1 MNKVITIPLLLTVL
15 LTLSACAVGPDYRE
29 PTMEPARIDR
39 ASSEDFDRSRFQA
52 AWWRQFED
60 PTLDALVSQALAEN
74 RELRIAFSRLRAARS
89 IRDDDAND
97 RFPTVTAG
105 ASAEY
110 GEAQQPGFS
119 EQRSNI
125 ERYDLGLDMA
135 WELDL
140 FGRIQRRIEAS
151 EAQTEAAEAELYQ
164 LQVSLI
170 AELVTAYGELRGA
183 QLRERIARENLGYQ
197 RNSHL
202 LTEQLRDA
210 GMGSELDVL
219 RADARLAAT
228 EASLPQLQATQTRAT
243 NRIATL
249 LGQRADQL
257 SVDLSPRDLPAVAKA
272 LPIGD
277 PSELLRR
284 RPDIRAA
291 ERQLAA
297 ATANVGVATADLFP
311 RVSIRGFAGFLSGEF
326 SSLVAGR
333 NEAWEVSPS
342 ISWAAFD
349 MGSVP
354 RVSLSGFLGFIAGRG
369 SQIGSSAAEAWGL
382 APSISWAAF
391 DMGSVRARLRGAE
404 ADADG
409 ALAAY
414 EQQVLLALEESE
426 NAFSD
431 YARAQ
436 QRLLSLL
443 RQSGASRAAARQAEI
458 RYREGTVDFLV
469 LLDAERERLAAEDAQ
484 AQAEIDVYRGV
495 VALYKALGGGWQL
508 SNG

>member
-1 MNKVITIPLLLTVL
+1 MKPVISTPLLLAAV
-15 LTLSACAVGPDYRE
+15 LTLSACAVGPDYRAPE
-29 PTMEPARIDR
+29 VEPAQIER
-39 ASSEDFDRSRFQA
+39 AAAAGFDQSHFQA
-52 AWWRQFED
+52 AWWRQFDD
-60 PTLDALVSQALAEN
+60 PTLDALVAGALGEN
-74 RELRIAFSRLRAARS
+74 RELRIAFARLRAARS
-89 IRDDDAND
+89 IRDDAAND

-110 GEAQQPGFS
+110 GEAQQPGFG
-119 EQRSNI
+119 EERSSI

-140 FGRIQRRIEAS
+140 FGRVQRRIEAS
-151 EAQTEAAEAELYQ
+151 EAQSEAAEAELYQ

-170 AELVTAYGELRGA
+170 AELVDAYGQLRGA
-183 QLRERIARENLGYQ
+183 QLRERIAREDLENQ
-197 RNSHL
+197 RNSHR

-210 GMGSELDVL
+210 GVGSELDVL

-228 EASLPQLQATQTRAT
+228 EASLPQLQAQQTRAT

-249 LGQRADQL
+249 LGQRADRL
-257 SVDLSPRDLPAVAKA
+257 SVDLTPRELPAIAKA

-277 PSELLRR
+277 PTELLRR
-284 RPDIRAA
+284 RPDILAA

-297 ATANVGVATADLFP
+297 ATASVGVATADLF
-311 RVSIRGFAGFLSGEF
+311 
-326 SSLVAGR
+326 
-333 NEAWEVSPS
+333 
-342 ISWAAFD
+342 
-349 MGSVP
+349 P

-369 SQIGSSAAEAWGL
+369 SQIGSSAAQAWGV
-382 APSISWAAF
+382 APSITWAAF

-404 ADADG
+404 ADAEG
-409 ALAAY
+409 ALASY

-436 QRLLSLL
+436 ERLLALL
-443 RQSGASRAAARQAEI
+443 RQSGASRAAAEQAAI

-484 AQAEIDVYRGV
+484 AQAEVEVYRGV
-495 VALYKALGGGWQL
+495 VGLYKALGGGWQL
-508 SNG
+508 ASG

>member
-1 MNKVITIPLLLTVL
+1 MKFFALSLLAL
-15 LTLSACAVGPDYRE
+15 AMAGCAVGPDYRA
-29 PTMEPARIDR
+29 PQPEPARI
-39 ASSEDFDRSRFQA
+39 AHAEDSDYDRSRFES
-52 AWWRQFED
+52 AWWHQFED
-60 PTLDALVSQALAEN
+60 PTLDALVVQALAEN
-74 RELRIAFSRLRAARS
+74 RELRIAYSRLRSAQA

-105 ASAEY
+105 ASADI
-110 GEAQQPGFS
+110 GKAQQPGVT
-119 EQRSNI
+119 ERRVNA

-140 FGRIQRRIEAS
+140 FGRIQRRLEAS
-151 EAQTEAAEAELYQ
+151 DAQAEAAEAELYQ

-170 AELVTAYGELRGA
+170 AELVDAYGQLRGA
-183 QLRERIARENLGYQ
+183 QLRQRIARDNLANQ
-197 RNSHL
+197 RDSHE

-228 EASLPQLQATQTRAT
+228 EASLPQLQAQQARAR

-249 LGQRADQL
+249 LGQRADRL
-257 SVDLSPRDLPAVAKA
+257 AVDLSPRELPAIAKA

-277 PSELLRR
+277 PGELLRR

-297 ATANVGVATADLFP
+297 ATATVGVATADLF
-311 RVSIRGFAGFLSGEF
+311 
-326 SSLVAGR
+326 
-333 NEAWEVSPS
+333 
-342 ISWAAFD
+342 
-349 MGSVP
+349 P

-369 SQIGSSAAEAWGL
+369 SQIGSSAAEAWGV

-391 DMGSVRARLRGAE
+391 DLGSVRARLRGAE

-409 ALAAY
+409 ALASY

-436 QRLLSLL
+436 ERLLSLL
-443 RQSGASRAAARQAEI
+443 RQSTASRAAAQQAEI

-484 AQAEIDVYRGV
+484 AQAEVELYRGV
-495 VALYKALGGGWQL
+495 VALYKALGGGWQAE
-508 SNG
+508 S

>member
-1 MNKVITIPLLLTVL
+1 MKALSSLAAALLL
-15 LTLSACAVGPDYRE
+15 AGCAVGPDYQA
-29 PTMEPARIDR
+29 PVTEPAQIER
-39 ASSEDFDRSRFQA
+39 AASAPFDRSHFEA

-60 PTLDALVSQALAEN
+60 PTLDALVGEALAEN
-74 RELRIAFSRLRAARS
+74 RELRIAFARLRAARA

-105 ASAEY
+105 ATADI
-110 GEAQQPGFS
+110 GKAQQPGLTEKRVNS
-119 EQRSNI
+119 
-125 ERYDLGLDMA
+125 ERYELGLDMA

-151 EAQTEAAEAELYQ
+151 EAQSEAAEAELYQ

-170 AELVTAYGELRGA
+170 AELVDAYGQLRGA
-183 QLRERIARENLGYQ
+183 QLREHIARENLENQ
-197 RNSHL
+197 RESHR
-202 LTEQLRDA
+202 LTEQLQAA

-228 EASLPQLQATQTRAT
+228 EASLPLLQAQQTRAR

-257 SVDLSPRDLPAVAKA
+257 SIDLAPRALPAIAKA

-277 PSELLRR
+277 PAELLRR
-284 RPDIRAA
+284 RPDILAA

-311 RVSIRGFAGFLSGEF
+311 RVSLT
-326 SSLVAGR
+326 
-333 NEAWEVSPS
+333 
-342 ISWAAFD
+342 
-349 MGSVP
+349 
-354 RVSLSGFLGFIAGRG
+354 GFLGFVAGRG
-369 SQIGSSAAEAWGL
+369 SQIGSSAAQAWGV

-391 DMGSVRARLRGAE
+391 DMGSVRARLRGAK
-404 ADADG
+404 ADAEG
-409 ALAAY
+409 ALANY

-436 QRLLSLL
+436 ERLLSLL
-443 RQSGASRAAARQAEI
+443 RQSKASRAAARQAQI

-469 LLDAERERLAAEDAQ
+469 LLDAERERLQAEDAQ
-484 AQAEIDVYRGV
+484 AQAETELYREV

-508 SNG
+508 AKT

>member
-1 MNKVITIPLLLTVL
+1 MKFFALSLLALAVTG
-15 LTLSACAVGPDYRE
+15 CAVGPDYRA
-29 PTMEPARIDR
+29 PQPEPARI
-39 ASSEDFDRSRFQA
+39 AHAEDSDYDRSRFES
-52 AWWRQFED
+52 AWWHQFED
-60 PTLDALVSQALAEN
+60 PTLDALVVQALTEN
-74 RELRIAFSRLRAARS
+74 RELRIAYSRLRAARA

-105 ASAEY
+105 ASADI
-110 GEAQQPGFS
+110 GKAQQPGVT
-119 EQRSNI
+119 ERRINA

-140 FGRIQRRIEAS
+140 FGRIQRRLEAS
-151 EAQTEAAEAELYQ
+151 EAQAEAAEAELYQ

-170 AELVTAYGELRGA
+170 AELVDAYGQLRGA
-183 QLRERIARENLGYQ
+183 QLGERIARDNLANQ
-197 RNSHL
+197 RNSHE

-228 EASLPQLQATQTRAT
+228 EASLPQLQAQQARAR
-243 NRIATL
+243 NRIAPL
-249 LGQRADQL
+249 LGQRADRL
-257 SVDLSPRDLPAVAKA
+257 AVDLSPRELPAIAKA

-277 PSELLRR
+277 PAELLRR

-297 ATANVGVATADLFP
+297 ATATVGVATADLF
-311 RVSIRGFAGFLSGEF
+311 
-326 SSLVAGR
+326 
-333 NEAWEVSPS
+333 
-342 ISWAAFD
+342 
-349 MGSVP
+349 P

-369 SQIGSSAAEAWGL
+369 SQIGSSAAEAWGV

-391 DMGSVRARLRGAE
+391 DLGSVRARLRGAE

-409 ALAAY
+409 ALASY

-436 QRLLSLL
+436 ERLLSLL
-443 RQSGASRAAARQAEI
+443 RQSTASRAAAQQAEI

-484 AQAEIDVYRGV
+484 AQAEVELYRGV
-495 VALYKALGGGWQL
+495 VALYKALGGGWQAE
-508 SNG
+508 S

>member
-1 MNKVITIPLLLTVL
+1 MKFFALSLLALTM
-15 LTLSACAVGPDYRE
+15 AGCAVGPDYRA
-29 PTMEPARIDR
+29 PQPEPARI
-39 ASSEDFDRSRFQA
+39 AHAEDSDYDRSRFES
-52 AWWRQFED
+52 AWWHQFED
-60 PTLDALVSQALAEN
+60 PTLDALVVQALAEN
-74 RELRIAFSRLRAARS
+74 RELRIAYSRLRAARA

-105 ASAEY
+105 ASADI
-110 GEAQQPGFS
+110 GKAQQPGFT
-119 EQRSNI
+119 ERRVNA

-140 FGRIQRRIEAS
+140 FGRIQRRLEAS
-151 EAQTEAAEAELYQ
+151 DAQAEAAEAELYQ

-170 AELVTAYGELRGA
+170 AELVDAYGQLRGA
-183 QLRERIARENLGYQ
+183 QLRERIARDNLANQ
-197 RNSHL
+197 RDSHE

-228 EASLPQLQATQTRAT
+228 EASLPQLQAQQTRAR

-249 LGQRADQL
+249 LGQRADRL
-257 SVDLSPRDLPAVAKA
+257 TVDLSPRELPAIAKA

-277 PSELLRR
+277 PAQLLRR

-311 RVSIRGFAGFLSGEF
+311 RVS
-326 SSLVAGR
+326 
-333 NEAWEVSPS
+333 
-342 ISWAAFD
+342 
-349 MGSVP
+349 
-354 RVSLSGFLGFIAGRG
+354 LSGFLGFIAGRG
-369 SQIGSSAAEAWGL
+369 SQIGSSAAEAWGV

-391 DMGSVRARLRGAE
+391 DLGSVRARLRGAE

-409 ALAAY
+409 ALASY

-436 QRLLSLL
+436 ERLLSLL
-443 RQSGASRAAARQAEI
+443 RQSTASRAAAQQAEI

-484 AQAEIDVYRGV
+484 AQAEVELYRGV
-495 VALYKALGGGWQL
+495 VALYKALGGGWQAE
-508 SNG
+508 G

>member
-60 PTLDALVSQALAEN
+60 PTLDALVSQALSEN

-170 AELVTAYGELRGA
+170 AELVNAYGELRGA

-311 RVSIRGFAGFLSGEF
+311 RVS
-326 SSLVAGR
+326 
-333 NEAWEVSPS
+333 
-342 ISWAAFD
+342 
-349 MGSVP
+349 
-354 RVSLSGFLGFIAGRG
+354 LSGFLGFIAGLG

-484 AQAEIDVYRGV
+484 AQAEVDVYRGV